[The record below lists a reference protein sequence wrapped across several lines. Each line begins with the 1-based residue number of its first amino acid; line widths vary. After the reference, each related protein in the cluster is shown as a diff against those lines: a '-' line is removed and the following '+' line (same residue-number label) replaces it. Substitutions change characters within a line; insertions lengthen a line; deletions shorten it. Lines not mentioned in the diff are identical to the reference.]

1 LFYQEAAFPQS
12 NRDERSK
19 TKREKTVLRLIY
31 SLLKPNFQLENL
43 QRSPN
48 GTVGGFERKTS

>member
-1 LFYQEAAFPQS
+1 MNEA
-12 NRDERSK
+12 RR
-19 TKREKTVLRLIY
+19 REQKTVLRLIY